1 MDDTNISTIQH
12 SAAEMMDRLKHLEP
26 DDRYSLLEEL
36 GEWWFMG
43 IDLEDILFIPDLEK
57 MLLAFQYLFSS

>member
-12 SAAEMMDRLKHLEP
+12 SAAEMMDRLKQLEP

-57 MLLAFQYLFSS
+57 ML

>member
-1 MDDTNISTIQH
+1 
-12 SAAEMMDRLKHLEP
+12 MDRLKHLEP

-57 MLLAFQYLFSS
+57 ML

>member
-12 SAAEMMDRLKHLEP
+12 SAAEMMDRLKQLEP

-43 IDLEDILFIPDLEK
+43 VDIEDILFIPDWEK
-57 MLLAFQYLFSS
+57 IK

>member
-1 MDDTNISTIQH
+1 MYDTNISTIQH

-26 DDRYSLLEEL
+26 DNRYSLLEEL

-57 MLLAFQYLFSS
+57 ML

>member
-12 SAAEMMDRLKHLEP
+12 SAEEMMDRLKHLEP

-57 MLLAFQYLFSS
+57 ML

>member
-1 MDDTNISTIQH
+1 MDDTNISTIQQ
-12 SAAEMMDRLKHLEP
+12 SAAEMIDRLKHLEP

-43 IDLEDILFIPDLEK
+43 VDIEDILFIPDWEK
-57 MLLAFQYLFSS
+57 ML

>member
-1 MDDTNISTIQH
+1 MDDTNISTIQL

-57 MLLAFQYLFSS
+57 ML

>member
-12 SAAEMMDRLKHLEP
+12 SAAEMKDRLKQLEP

-43 IDLEDILFIPDLEK
+43 VDIEDILFIPDWEK
-57 MLLAFQYLFSS
+57 IK

>member
-1 MDDTNISTIQH
+1 MDDTNISTIQQ

-57 MLLAFQYLFSS
+57 ML

>member
-36 GEWWFMG
+36 GEWWFMDVD
-43 IDLEDILFIPDLEK
+43 IEDILFIPDWEK
-57 MLLAFQYLFSS
+57 ML